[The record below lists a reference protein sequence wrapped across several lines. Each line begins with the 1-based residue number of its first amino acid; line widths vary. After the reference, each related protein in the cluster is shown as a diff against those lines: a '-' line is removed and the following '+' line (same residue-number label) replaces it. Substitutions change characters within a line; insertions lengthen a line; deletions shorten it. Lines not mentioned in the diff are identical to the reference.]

1 MEQQIVALPRTNRTS
16 QQIRDLRTMFD
27 ETEITVKEFC
37 LLHGISVRSF
47 NKLVVQVKE
56 HTRSKGS
63 FIRSALQVFVEVLV
77 CSSLSGALFAE
88 LNDIR
93 IYQPLDLSFLKE
105 LLPWAA
111 YSQLPICATI
121 ISIAKKPICA
131 KDSIC
136 FLVL

>member
-105 LLPWAA
+105 LLP
-111 YSQLPICATI
+111 
-121 ISIAKKPICA
+121 
-131 KDSIC
+131 
-136 FLVL
+136 